1 MIRGLYSSYAGMRAW
16 LLRQD
21 VTAANLANVS
31 SQGYKQDRVAF
42 RSFPPR
48 EMVTLQ
54 GREVGS
60 GSRLKP
66 LGPYSGG
73 VLLGEVRTDFSQG
86 ALQET
91 GVPTDLAL
99 EGEGFFAV
107 LRGGRV
113 LYTRNGSFRL
123 DRELYL
129 VNSAG
134 DRVLDAQGNPIRV
147 QGELQVREDGTF
159 LLDGREAGQLGL
171 YAFDDLQA
179 LRKVGEGFF
188 ASTVPPRVATGRVK
202 QGYLEASNVSAV
214 DQMVQLI
221 EGLRA
226 YESNQRL
233 ILVQDR
239 TLEKLI
245 NQTGKV

>member
-31 SQGYKQDRVAF
+31 SHGFKQDRAVF

-48 EMVTLQ
+48 EMVALQ
-54 GREVGS
+54 GRDIGGGS
-60 GSRLKP
+60 NLQP

-86 ALQET
+86 ALEET
-91 GVPTDLAL
+91 GVPTDLAV

-107 LRGGRV
+107 QRGGRV
-113 LYTRNGSFRL
+113 LYTRNGSFHL
-123 DRELYL
+123 DRDLYL
-129 VNSAG
+129 VDSAG
-134 DRVLDAQGNPIRV
+134 GRVLDAEGNPIRV
-147 QGELQVREDGTF
+147 QGELLVREDGTF
-159 LLDGREAGQLGL
+159 LVGGREAGRIGL
-171 YAFDDLQA
+171 FAFDDPLS
-179 LRKVGEGFF
+179 LRKAGEGYFM
-188 ASTVPPRVATGRVK
+188 AAQPPRAASGRVR